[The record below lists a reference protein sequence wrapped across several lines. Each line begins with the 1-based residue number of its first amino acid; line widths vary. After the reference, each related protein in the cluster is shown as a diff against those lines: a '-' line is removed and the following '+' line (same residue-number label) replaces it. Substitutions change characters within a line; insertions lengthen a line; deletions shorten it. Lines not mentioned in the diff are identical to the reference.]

1 MDDLREK
8 RYNDKINY
16 ITSSIQLFSTIP
28 KNELEKRGIFYTIQ
42 TSIESLIDLIA
53 MVVKDLGIPVND
65 DEKNISELINR
76 RKIDPELGEDLKKA
90 NGMRNILVHRYNSIE
105 EETIFESEN
114 KLKKLFLEWLK
125 IIEEILNELTDT

>member
-16 ITSSIQLFSTIP
+16 ITNSIQLFSTIP

-53 MVVKDLGIPVND
+53 MIVKDLGIPVNE

-90 NGMRNILVHRYNSIE
+90 NGMRNILVHRYNKIE
-105 EETIFESEN
+105 EDTIFESE
-114 KLKKLFLEWLK
+114 KKIKKLLLEWLK
-125 IIEEILNELTDT
+125 IIEEIFNELTDT

>member
-16 ITSSIQLFSTIP
+16 ITNSIQLFSTIP

-53 MVVKDLGIPVND
+53 MIVKDLGIPVND

-90 NGMRNILVHRYNSIE
+90 NGMRNILVHRYNKIE
-105 EETIFESEN
+105 EETIFESEK
-114 KLKKLFLEWLK
+114 KLKKLLLEWLK
-125 IIEEILNELTDT
+125 IIEEIFNELTDT

>member
-16 ITSSIQLFSTIP
+16 ITNSIQLFSTIP

-53 MVVKDLGIPVND
+53 MIVKDLGIPVND
-65 DEKNISELINR
+65 DEKNISELIKR

-90 NGMRNILVHRYNSIE
+90 NGMRNILVHRYNKIE
-105 EETIFESEN
+105 EETIFESE
-114 KLKKLFLEWLK
+114 KKIKKLLLEWLK
-125 IIEEILNELTDT
+125 IIEEIFNELTDT

>member
-1 MDDLREK
+1 MDDLRVK

-16 ITSSIQLFSTIP
+16 ITNSIQLFSTIP

-53 MVVKDLGIPVND
+53 MIVKDLGIPVND

-90 NGMRNILVHRYNSIE
+90 NGMRNILVHRYNKIE
-105 EETIFESEN
+105 EETIFESE
-114 KLKKLFLEWLK
+114 KKIKKLLLEWLK
-125 IIEEILNELTDT
+125 IIEEIFNELTDT